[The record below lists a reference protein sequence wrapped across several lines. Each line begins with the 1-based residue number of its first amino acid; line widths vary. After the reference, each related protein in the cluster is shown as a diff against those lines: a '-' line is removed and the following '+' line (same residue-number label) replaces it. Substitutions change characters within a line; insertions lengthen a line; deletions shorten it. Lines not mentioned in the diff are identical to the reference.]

1 VLILENVE
9 VRTRTPPLRQGQLH
23 PGSSIAQKRT
33 KVEGKCLVSRE
44 PTWIGQSVRVSP
56 PRPIHLGSFLSVQ
69 RVAEK
74 KCLLR
79 NCPEEG
85 SSRKPRVPK
94 AMRRKGRSY
103 HVPRPFL
110 LLAYLRL
117 FVVLLLLL
125 LLIFLIFLI
134 FHAATRHSSEHQP

>member
-1 VLILENVE
+1 MFGE
-9 VRTRTPPLRQGQLH
+9 
-23 PGSSIAQKRT
+23 PGTDMDRSESKGT
-33 KVEGKCLVSRE
+33 
-44 PTWIGQSVRVSP
+44 SP
-56 PRPIHLGSFLSVQ
+56 PR
-69 RVAEK
+69 
-74 KCLLR
+74 
-79 NCPEEG
+79 EG
-85 SSRKPRVPK
+85 PK